1 MKVVGIATYRQ
12 PPLGSIFKYKQY
24 LTNEAYLNAVER
36 EGAYPVLISPSKNV
50 SAKEIVAMFDGI
62 ILPGGD
68 DISPSLYGEENRFSK
83 DCDLEM
89 DEFHLELIKACY
101 ELKKPLLGICRGC
114 QLINI
119 AFGGTLYQ
127 DIKEETEDAIVH
139 KVYEKP
145 YDSAHEIKIEEGS
158 FLSAIFKD
166 KLEVNSLHHQ
176 AIRLLGSGVKCSGC
190 APDGIVEAIEIG
202 NIIGVQWHPEA
213 MEEEMKPIFEYFIRS
228 I

>member
-1 MKVVGIATYRQ
+1 MKVIGVATYRQ
-12 PPLGSIFKYKQY
+12 SPLGSIFKYKQY

-36 EGAYPVLISPSKNV
+36 EGAYPVLISPSKNF
-50 SAKEIVAMFDGI
+50 SAKEIVATLDGV

-68 DISPSLYGEENRFSK
+68 DISPSLYGQENRFSK
-83 DCDLEM
+83 DCDIEM

-101 ELKKPLLGICRGC
+101 ELKKPLFGICRGC

-127 DIKEETEDAIVH
+127 DIKEEAENSLTH
-139 KVYEKP
+139 KTYERP
-145 YDSAHEIKIEEGS
+145 YEGVHEIEIKEGS
-158 FLSAIFKD
+158 FLSKIFNG

-176 AIRLLGSGVKCSGC
+176 AIRVLGKGIKCSGC

-213 MEEEMKPIFEYFIRS
+213 MEDEMKPIFEYFIRS